1 MDIFLQ
7 ILLLV
12 AGFVILIKGADWMID
27 GSSSIAGHFHVS
39 KMLIGLTI
47 VAFGTSAPEFAVS
60 ISSLLSGNTDMLLGN
75 VIGSN
80 ILNILLL
87 VGIAALIC
95 PLAIRSATVHK
106 ELPMLLLISTA
117 LAVLFLDVS
126 LNKSTTD
133 MISRSDG
140 IICLLFFGIFLYYL
154 ITMAKHNRE
163 KAKREKAK
171 NAKSLKVSKGRKV
184 VAKDGDAPKYTMGKA
199 IIFTILGLVGIILG
213 SRLVVDNASLLATA
227 MGVSDRV
234 IALTIIAFGTSLP
247 ELVTTIAAAKKR
259 EQDLIVGNIVGSNI
273 FNICIVLGLPV
284 ALFGEV
290 TPESFQMIDL
300 IVFIGSAILLFLFA
314 KTDRKITRLEG
325 ILMLTTFAIYYGYI
339 VLMEFI

>member
-1 MDIFLQ
+1 MEIFLQ
-7 ILLLV
+7 ILLLAV
-12 AGFVILIKGADWMID
+12 GFFILIKGADWMID
-27 GSSSIAGHFHVS
+27 GASSIAEHLHMP
-39 KMLIGLTI
+39 KILIGLTI
-47 VAFGTSAPEFAVS
+47 VAFGTSAPELAIS
-60 ISSLLSGNTDMLLGN
+60 ISSLVSGNTDLLLGN

-87 VGIAALIC
+87 IGIAALIC
-95 PLAIRSATVHK
+95 PLAIRSATVRK

-117 LAVLFLDVS
+117 LAVLFLDVA
-126 LNKSTTD
+126 LNKSLTD

-154 ITMAKHNRE
+154 IAMAKHGRD
-163 KAKREKAK
+163 KAKREQAKNVKNKKKAK
-171 NAKSLKVSKGRKV
+171 QEVS
-184 VAKDGDAPKYTMGKA
+184 APKYPIWKA
-199 IIFTILGLVGIILG
+199 IIFTILGLAGVILG
-213 SRLVVDNASLLATA
+213 SRLVVDNASLLAA
-227 MGVSDRV
+227 AIGMSDRV
-234 IALTIIAFGTSLP
+234 IALTIVAFGTSLP
-247 ELVTTIAAAKKR
+247 ELMTTITAARKH
-259 EQDLIVGNIVGSNI
+259 EPDLIVGNIVGSNI

-325 ILMLTTFAIYYGYI
+325 ILMLVTFAIYYGYI
-339 VLMEFI
+339 VMMEFI